1 MKRKKD
7 EFKDF
12 IIYDVLE
19 KRKSMKRKQKEAKSH
34 TLAAPF
40 ILDQAS
46 VSYRA
51 PSGYYG
57 SFGQTDLKFTDQ
69 RDFSPFPL
77 PQIFEKNNVITDNEE
92 DEEDGFELGDETLQ
106 SNIQ

>member
-1 MKRKKD
+1 MKIKKD

-19 KRKSMKRKQKEAKSH
+19 KQKPMKQKQKEVKSH
-34 TLAAPF
+34 VLAAPF

-51 PSGYYG
+51 PSGYYE

-69 RDFSPFPL
+69 KDFSPSPP
-77 PQIFEKNNVITDNEE
+77 PQIFEKKNHYYR
-92 DEEDGFELGDETLQ
+92 
-106 SNIQ
+106 